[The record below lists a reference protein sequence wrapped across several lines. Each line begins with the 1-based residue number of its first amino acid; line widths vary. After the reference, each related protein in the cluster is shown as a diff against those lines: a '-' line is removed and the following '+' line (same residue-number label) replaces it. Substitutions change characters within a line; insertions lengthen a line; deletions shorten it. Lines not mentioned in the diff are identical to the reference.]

1 MVSQAQPQEYPFVDE
16 SFDTQSDSFVQS
28 GINENALKKYVK
40 DISKHPLL
48 KRADEQN
55 LGLKIELG
63 RYIKKLYDEFDGTNE
78 SQISLKVLAK
88 LFSDLTSSAPLIKSV
103 ALRLGFSLQPLAT
116 LVFDT
121 QFKEAVDSKFNEE
134 LVKDLM
140 SLYECSEK

>member
-40 DISKHPLL
+40 DISKHLLL

-63 RYIKKLYDEFDGTNE
+63 RYIKKLYDELLLSKRSLNDLP
-78 SQISLKVLAK
+78 SQYGWYTPFV
-88 LFSDLTSSAPLIKSV
+88 
-103 ALRLGFSLQPLAT
+103 
-116 LVFDT
+116 
-121 QFKEAVDSKFNEE
+121 
-134 LVKDLM
+134 M
-140 SLYECSEK
+140 

>member
-63 RYIKKLYDEFDGTNE
+63 RYVKKLYDEFDGTNE
-78 SQISLKVLAK
+78 SQISLK
-88 LFSDLTSSAPLIKSV
+88 
-103 ALRLGFSLQPLAT
+103 LRGLP
-116 LVFDT
+116 
-121 QFKEAVDSKFNEE
+121 K
-134 LVKDLM
+134 
-140 SLYECSEK
+140 